1 MGPFWIANL
10 VIITVS
16 VVIFALILGSYAR
29 SYSRLKAGSFTS
41 IIAFSTILMVQG
53 IMAIVIYYTLSLKFG
68 SGLAILLLAVNAVS
82 LCGYILLYRA
92 LEI

>member
-1 MGPFWIANL
+1 MGPYWIANL
-10 VIITVS
+10 VIISIS

-29 SYSRLKAGSFTS
+29 SYAKLKAGSFTS
-41 IIAFSTILMVQG
+41 IIAFSTILMAQG